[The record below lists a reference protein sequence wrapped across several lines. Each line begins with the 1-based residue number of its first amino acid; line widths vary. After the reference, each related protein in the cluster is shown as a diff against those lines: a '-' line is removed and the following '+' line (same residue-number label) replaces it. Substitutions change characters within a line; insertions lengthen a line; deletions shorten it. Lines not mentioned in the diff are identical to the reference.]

1 MGCVIMQPLQKT
13 AWWFLKKLD
22 IQKEMGTLSHCW
34 QEYKVV
40 QPLLKTGW
48 LLSQIYYFNTLY
60 YVQQKNNTYLM
71 CSIWCSMTQYNA
83 KYQKTTT
90 MTTIHNGPKWQQP
103 KYPMT

>member
-48 LLSQIYYFNTLY
+48 QFLKKLNLELPY
-60 YVQQKNNTYLM
+60 
-71 CSIWCSMTQYNA
+71 
-83 KYQKTTT
+83 
-90 MTTIHNGPKWQQP
+90 GP
-103 KYPMT
+103 